1 MIRLK
6 NYTKQLPKVDL
17 EKAGSYLSNLAGKYG
32 EYKQDQKA
40 RRKEFRDKV
49 QAGADNLYQQFPDGV
64 QKAIDKAGS
73 YVQNLTGVGNVGD
86 YLKKVDYLFQ
96 MEVYGMILF
105 LCLLNIFYSHLIL
118 DLVLKCFLLPYH
130 IHYVLYKIQM
140 DHK

>member
-6 NYTKQLPKVDL
+6 DYTKQLPKVDL

-64 QKAIDKAGS
+64 QNAIDKAGS
-73 YVQNLTGVGNVGD
+73 YVQNLTGVGSVGD
-86 YLKKVDYLFQ
+86 YLKRVDTTARNQ
-96 MEVYGMILF
+96 ILSPW
-105 LCLLNIFYSHLIL
+105 LNYIL
-118 DLVLKCFLLPYH
+118 ENVDFSTLGKRGGRR
-130 IHYVLYKIQM
+130 
-140 DHK
+140 